1 MTSTSR
7 KLRKLDKIFFKC
19 KNTCEKECLR
29 IAELNAENL
38 FLKIREC
45 SWRFRAGAAVMLTW
59 QHYLYDGS
67 GQLMAIRYKG
77 ADYYYIR
84 DGLMTI
90 TGLVDANGAAVV
102 NYRYDSWGMT
112 DWESQAAWQRHLVRT
127 TRTDLRGTIMMKRRG
142 CTI

>member
-1 MTSTSR
+1 MSEKSR
-7 KLRKLDKIFFKC
+7 TQCGKPVS
-19 KNTCEKECLR
+19 
-29 IAELNAENL
+29 ENSRMQL
-38 FLKIREC
+38 E
-45 SWRFRAGAAVMLTW
+45 FRDGAAVMMAW

-102 NYRYDSWGMT
+102 NYFYDSWGNMLNIT
-112 DWESQAAWQRHLVRT
+112 GSMAVIYTVTAKIILLCLWIQMAALPFWQ
-127 TRTDLRGTIMMKRRG
+127 
-142 CTI
+142 